1 MFSDPSNRQDRFR
14 LTAVVTIGALLF
26 AAVGLTVANTLQGPR
41 LLDAQI
47 NPGGAVEGAGE
58 RLVLRVDQTVAEL
71 TTDQVTVTPRV
82 PLEPTSDGAAL
93 ILRFAD
99 SLSYATTYVIVAK
112 VESATTGA
120 SSTLRYSF
128 RTPDGA
134 FYILQRAASNADTD
148 VPDQIVHHVIGS
160 TEQQRVVRRQ
170 PHIEQYAVADPVIG
184 VVTSDADGAG
194 TLTVGPLDGSKP
206 PQTLADNSDISQL
219 KSSGPSGLI
228 GFVLTPLS
236 GPDRG
241 GDGQLHLYNPVTGK
255 LIKVSGFDGK
265 PFQPLDWAFVPGTT
279 SIVAQTADNSLYLI
293 DPLNGRP
300 TQPLG
305 GHSRMYGFV
314 PGSTTLIVDDN
325 GDYKAI
331 DLATGNT
338 STLAIELPDS
348 AGLQQLLPLGGD
360 RGYVGWVATQDG
372 AGLVVVINN
381 GNVRQIYAEDPDPTG
396 GIQSICLSPNG
407 QYLAVAKLPRDV
419 ATNPDSSAFANKTE
433 LVDTATGRTDHEVAG
448 SEVNWCN
455 QNATS

>member
-1 MFSDPSNRQDRFR
+1 MSSDPSKEQDRFR
-14 LTAVVTIGALLF
+14 LTAAVMIGALLF

-47 NPGGAVEGAGE
+47 NPGAAVEGAGQ
-58 RLVLRVDQTVAEL
+58 RLVLRVDQTVAHP
-71 TTDQVTVTPRV
+71 TTDQVTLTPSV
-82 PLEPTSDGAAL
+82 PVEQTTDGAAL

-99 SLSYATTYVIVAK
+99 SLSYATTYEIAAK
-112 VESATTGA
+112 VQSATTGA
-120 SSTLRYSF
+120 SSILRYSF

-134 FYILQRAASNADTD
+134 FYALQRPASSADAD
-148 VPDQIVHHVIGS
+148 APAQIVRHFIGS
-160 TEQQRVVRRQ
+160 TEQRVVRSQ
-170 PHIEQYAVADPVIG
+170 PDIEQYAVADPAIA

-194 TLTVGPLDGSKP
+194 TLTVGPVDGSGP
-206 PQTLADNSDISQL
+206 SQTLAANSDISQL
-219 KSSGPSGLI
+219 KSSGPSGLF

-236 GPDRG
+236 DPDRG
-241 GDGQLHLYNPVTGK
+241 GDAQLHLHDPMTGK
-255 LIKVSGFDGK
+255 LITVSGFDGK
-265 PFQPLDWAFVPGTT
+265 PLDPLDWAFVPGTT
-279 SIVAQTADNSLYLI
+279 SIVAQTADNSFYLI

-305 GHSRMYGFV
+305 GHSRMYGIV

-325 GDYKAI
+325 GDYKAM

-338 STLAIELPDS
+338 STLPDIDLPEA
-348 AGLQQLLPLGGD
+348 AGLQQLLPLAGD

-407 QYLAVAKLPRDV
+407 QYLAIAKLPRDV
-419 ATNPDSSAFANKTE
+419 AMNPDSSGFADKTE
-433 LVDTATGRTDHEVAG
+433 LIDTATGRTDHEVAG

-455 QNATS
+455 QNPTS